1 MHTCPDC
8 GSMIMEGDPYC
19 SHCGAHLSW
28 DGLEDDSASQLYRKD
43 DLEDM
48 LDSMFINSAQR
59 QILKAKL
66 ESFLKA
72 KDCTRMEARQALD
85 EYVFVFTRENG
96 YVRTVDEFYFSPKD
110 QNIDRVF
117 CDSYSSH
124 YHDGL
129 LKSPKFQELIRKT
142 GLEFI
147 ECRNGYKT
155 EYQTWPSEYRMVDE
169 IDVIVYFRVSDKRE
183 RFYHLDLENMTLKPD
198 YHEYDVR

>member
-19 SHCGAHLSW
+19 SHCGAHLQWS
-28 DGLEDDSASQLYRKD
+28 DDEDSPNQRYRRD
-43 DLEDM
+43 DLDDI
-48 LDSMFINSAQR
+48 LDSMFITPAQR
-59 QILKAKL
+59 QALKSKL

-72 KDCTRMEARQALD
+72 RDCTRMEARQALD
-85 EYVFVFTRENG
+85 EYVFAFTRENE

-110 QNIDRVF
+110 KNIDRVF
-117 CDSYSSH
+117 CESYSMH

-129 LKSPKFQELIRKT
+129 LKSPEFQELVRKT

-147 ECRNGYKT
+147 ECRYGYRT
-155 EYQTWPSEYRMVDE
+155 EYRTWPSEYRLIDE
-169 IDVIVYFRVSDKRE
+169 IDVIVYFRLSAKRE
-183 RFYHLDLENMTLKPD
+183 RFYHLDLENMKLKPD